1 MSRIL
6 LDTAPYIL
14 TLETRPKPYISSFNG
29 KYVYLTEV
37 MYSSFPGKAPTED
50 KALTQVT
57 FAEMR
62 STLEWWSAQ

>member
-1 MSRIL
+1 MTTNVL
-6 LDTAPYIL
+6 KL
-14 TLETRPKPYISSFNG
+14 FQ
-29 KYVYLTEV
+29 
-37 MYSSFPGKAPTED
+37 GKAPTED